1 MAKAER
7 VFFVVEL
14 YINMFENLNFHISLE
29 EDRFDEWLT
38 KGRES
43 KIRYDYL
50 VVLWD
55 EMEKDYRP
63 VYLSDRSDLEKY
75 QDDRSNISDVFVAAY
90 DLYTESKIL

>member
-1 MAKAER
+1 
-7 VFFVVEL
+7 
-14 YINMFENLNFHISLE
+14 MFENLNFHASLE
-29 EDRFDEWLT
+29 EDRFDSWLT

-50 VVLWD
+50 VVIWD

-63 VYLSDRSDLEKY
+63 IYLADRSELAKY